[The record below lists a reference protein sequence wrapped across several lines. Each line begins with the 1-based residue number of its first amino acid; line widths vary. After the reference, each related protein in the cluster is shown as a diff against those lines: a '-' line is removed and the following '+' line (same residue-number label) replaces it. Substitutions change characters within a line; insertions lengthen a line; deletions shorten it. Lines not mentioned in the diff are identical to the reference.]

1 MNKHLLHLLAATL
14 LLLLASCNTRE
25 KVLYFQDLTTGT
37 IAGAQPI
44 EEIKFQPGDK
54 LSIVVTSCLT
64 PEAAANFN
72 LPVITTSAVSGAAYS
87 SNQVI
92 YYNVSTDGT
101 IEMPGV
107 GTVSVAGKTRS
118 QVTTEIQ
125 SALRNGLLNDAVVTI
140 NTSNQYVTLL
150 GEVQRPGHY
159 SITRDNL
166 TLLEAI
172 GLAGDL
178 TIQADRS
185 RILVMRQEGTELK
198 SYYVDIRSKDL
209 LSSPVFNLKQ
219 NDVIYVEPNL
229 VRSNQYTNNANSVRL
244 VSTWLSLLSFL
255 TSTIIL
261 IKNW

>member
-1 MNKHLLHLLAATL
+1 MKKLIFTLAAVLIALT
-14 LLLLASCNTRE
+14 SCNTRE
-25 KVLYFQDLTTGT
+25 KVLYFQDLSSGT
-37 IAGAQPI
+37 LAGAQPI
-44 EEIKFQPGDK
+44 EEIRFQPGDK

-72 LPVITTSAVSGAAYS
+72 LPVITTSAVSGATYS
-87 SNQVI
+87 NNQVA
-92 YYNVSTDGT
+92 YYTVNTDGT
-101 IEMPGV
+101 IQVPGV
-107 GTVSVAGKTRS
+107 GAVTVAGKTRS
-118 QVTTEIQ
+118 QVTDEVQI
-125 SALRNGLLNDAVVTI
+125 ALRNGLLNDAVVTI
-140 NTSNQYVTLL
+140 NTANQYTTLL
-150 GEVQRPGHY
+150 GEVKTPGRY
-159 SITRDNL
+159 TITRDNL

-172 GLAGDL
+172 GMAGDL

-185 RILVMRQEGTELK
+185 RILVMRQEGGDLK
-198 SYYVDIRSKDL
+198 SYYVDIRSKDI
-209 LSSPVFNLKQ
+209 LSSPVYNLKQ